1 MKLTIKQVQEA
12 AEMEERGVSLWALG
26 QIYGVH
32 QSTMS
37 KYLRNYHKYGASYW
51 GRYPTEKTDGRPSW

>member
-1 MKLTIKQVQEA
+1 MKLTLKQVQEA
-12 AEMEERGVSLWALG
+12 AEMEERGVSLWSLG
-26 QIYGVH
+26 KIFGVH
-32 QSTMS
+32 QITMS